1 MTTGG
6 VDVVVERLKTRR
18 QQIEDAIYAR
28 VREAVPDTVEDGDV
42 EYEEGLR
49 AAVGASVEYALTGIL
64 RGEEGSASVPI
75 PAQTVA
81 QARRAA
87 RSGMRVEAV
96 LQRYFVG
103 HSVLWEYVM
112 EEADHVGCNN
122 GVLREMSR
130 VQSALV
136 ERLTAGIA
144 RAHEDEREEI
154 ESSREGH
161 AAQLVRALLAG
172 KRVDVEGRELGYPIE
187 AEHVGLIAR
196 GSGAREAMRGLA
208 GGVDRRL
215 LCVASGE
222 GTVWAW
228 LGGRVPLRMDEL
240 QRTVATL
247 PGMWRDGDRGG
258 RVGAQVNGAN
268 GTGGADRVK
277 SEPVADPP
285 SAGVTL
291 TVGEPARGLEGFRL
305 THRQA
310 QAALAVSLRRPRA
323 LTRYSEMAL
332 LAGALKDQIL
342 ARTLVDTYL
351 APLED
356 ARGSGPVLRETLRAY
371 LGAERSVSSA
381 AATLGVVRKTVTSR
395 LRTIEERLGRSL
407 RPCPAELEVALALD
421 EMGGWG
427 PSDAVAGGGDIAVAH
442 LQVFTIER
450 Q

>member
-1 MTTGG
+1 MTADG
-6 VDVVVERLKTRR
+6 VDVVVERLKARR

-49 AAVGASVEYALTGIL
+49 AAVGASVEYVLAGIVL
-64 RGEEGSASVPI
+64 GEEGSASVPI

-87 RSGMRVEAV
+87 RSGIRVEAV

-103 HSVLWEYVM
+103 HSVLWECVM
-112 EEADHVGCNN
+112 EEADHVGCDN

-130 VQSALV
+130 LQSALV

-144 RAHEDEREEI
+144 LAHDDEREEI
-154 ESSREGH
+154 ESSREGRL
-161 AAQLVRALLAG
+161 AQLVRALLAG

-196 GSGAREAMRGLA
+196 GPGAREAMRGLA

-228 LGGRVPLRMDEL
+228 LGGKQPLRMDDL

-247 PGMWRDGDRGG
+247 PGMWHDSDREGP
-258 RVGAQVNGAN
+258 ANASVNGAN
-268 GTGGADRVK
+268 VIGRAERPT
-277 SEPVADPP
+277 SP
-285 SAGVTL
+285 GVTL

-310 QAALAVSLRRPRA
+310 QAALTVSLRRPRA
-323 LTRYSEMAL
+323 LMRYSEMAL
-332 LAGALKDQIL
+332 LAAALKDQIL

-371 LGAERSVSSA
+371 LAAERSVSSA
-381 AATLGVVRKTVTSR
+381 AAILGVVRKTVTSR
-395 LRTIEERLGRSL
+395 LRTVEERLGRPL

-427 PSDAVAGGGDIAVAH
+427 PSDATAGGGDIAVAH
-442 LQVFTIER
+442 LQVLTIER